1 LRLEDL
7 IETEGGFDEDED
19 ENSLV
24 SSSLNGINSST
35 II

>member
-7 IETEGGFDEDED
+7 IETEGGFDED